1 MVKVLCKRQANHHAA
16 SAGIIVI
23 DMILYI
29 GIQGVYICCL
39 ELVFSSRHLYAQCQ
53 EQAYNCCYTYLH
65 NPLKNNY
72 IMVVGGVDSMF
83 LLCKLDGNSMQIRCK
98 FDGKIS
104 EYRI

>member
-39 ELVFSSRHLYAQCQ
+39 ELVFSSRHLYAQC
-53 EQAYNCCYTYLH
+53 
-65 NPLKNNY
+65 
-72 IMVVGGVDSMF
+72 
-83 LLCKLDGNSMQIRCK
+83 
-98 FDGKIS
+98 
-104 EYRI
+104 